1 MSALL
6 SMPTLPVSAWQA
18 ENDALALRGGELP
31 VEFSGEEALGRFL
44 DVHEHYNRFIN
55 SKFGRQLDYAGYL
68 AALDAF
74 EDVPR
79 HLRASKPYRWAAAS
93 CQDMWRSPATGRVA
107 RQPQGCASVLPP
119 GLCPIITTKG
129 NML

>member
-1 MSALL
+1 
-6 SMPTLPVSAWQA
+6 MPTLPVSAWQA

-31 VEFSGEEALGRFL
+31 VDFSGEEALGRFL

-79 HLRASKPYRWAAAS
+79 PLRASKPYR
-93 CQDMWRSPATGRVA
+93 
-107 RQPQGCASVLPP
+107 
-119 GLCPIITTKG
+119 
-129 NML
+129 

>member
-1 MSALL
+1 MLTWTPTVLPFACSTCQR

-79 HLRASKPYRWAAAS
+79 PLRASKPYR
-93 CQDMWRSPATGRVA
+93 
-107 RQPQGCASVLPP
+107 
-119 GLCPIITTKG
+119 
-129 NML
+129 

>member
-1 MSALL
+1 
-6 SMPTLPVSAWQA
+6 
-18 ENDALALRGGELP
+18 

-79 HLRASKPYRWAAAS
+79 HLRASKPYRWISCFSNSLWILGYPVPRLHSQSCAGAARWQLAELPTELKW
-93 CQDMWRSPATGRVA
+93 CTLAPLLGL
-107 RQPQGCASVLPP
+107 CVLPP
-119 GLCPIITTKG
+119 KAAACDRVKPSQ
-129 NML
+129 